1 MKRRITLSIA
11 LVLGIVLSALTG
23 SDSRVSAQQTRIRV
37 IADTGVVTLGANQ
50 KLRLSIVFD
59 DTDGA
64 ESVAFRR
71 IVYAPGNCSGG
82 ICKSAVA
89 SQTTTAPVMMMP
101 GEAAL
106 FDMIDPQ
113 GQVRVLSN
121 SRNARVAISIIDSV
135 TGEIVSYQNE
145 YAGGASGDL

>member
-1 MKRRITLSIA
+1 MKQTIILVVALTLTV
-11 LVLGIVLSALTG
+11 VLLALTG
-23 SDSRVSAQQTRIRV
+23 SDSSVKAQQNRIRV

-64 ESVAFRR
+64 ETVAFRR
-71 IVYAPGNCSGG
+71 IAYTPTGCSGG
-82 ICKSAVA
+82 VCKSSISAQ
-89 SQTTTAPVMMMP
+89 SQTAPVILGQ
-101 GEAAL
+101 GESAL
-106 FDMIDPQ
+106 FDLIDPQ
-113 GQVRVLSN
+113 GQVKVLSN
-121 SRNARVAISIIDSV
+121 SRNARVTISIIDSV